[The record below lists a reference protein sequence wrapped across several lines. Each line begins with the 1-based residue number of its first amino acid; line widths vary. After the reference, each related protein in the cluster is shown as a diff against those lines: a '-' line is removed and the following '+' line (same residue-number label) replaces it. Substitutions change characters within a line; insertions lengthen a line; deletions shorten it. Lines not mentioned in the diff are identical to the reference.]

1 MPPAYSTINVRPH
14 VAQLARALA
23 KSRGIPVG
31 ALIEQLIESQVTTT
45 EVWRA
50 ETVETVGDQIRISL
64 ADMFLQLPVEDA
76 RYFAKQLRDAVEG
89 RSASLNLDTPRMVA
103 VGRRGAG
110 VIVEITQP
118 GQQRIRSTTGT
129 HEAATIADA
138 LDRHLA
144 SKHPEDQAFA

>member
-1 MPPAYSTINVRPH
+1 MSPTYSTINVRPH
-14 VAQLARALA
+14 VAQLARTLA

-31 ALIEQLIESQVTTT
+31 ALIEQLIESQVTT
-45 EVWRA
+45 EVSRA
-50 ETVETVGDQIRISL
+50 ETVETVDDQIRISL
-64 ADMFLQLPVEDA
+64 GDMFLQLPVEDA

-89 RSASLNLDTPRMVA
+89 RSASLNMDTPRMVA

-110 VIVEITQP
+110 VIVEITPP

-129 HEAATIADA
+129 HEAASIADA

-144 SKHPEDQAFA
+144 SKHPEDQALA